1 MTTSH
6 SVESLDTRGQVIR
19 RLTIDAPASRLYDL
33 VSDPNKHHLIDGSG
47 TVGNVK
53 KSDAKLAVGSTFTV
67 AMKMHGLRY
76 SITSTV
82 TQACPDGV
90 FEWRHPFRFRWRWE
104 FQESAEGTI
113 ATHTFDYRN
122 NLLSPVF
129 KLLGVPKTN
138 GEGMAK
144 SLIRLDELAHQES

>member
-1 MTTSH
+1 MTPSR
-6 SVESLDTRGQVIR
+6 SVTSLDTRGQVIR
-19 RLTIDAPASRLYDL
+19 RLTIDAPASRLYEL
-33 VSDPNKHHLIDGSG
+33 VSDPNNHHLIDGSG

-53 KSDAKLAVGSTFTV
+53 KSAETLAAGGTFTV
-67 AMKMHGLRY
+67 AMRMHGVPY
-76 SITSTV
+76 NITSTV
-82 TQACPDGV
+82 TAACPNDV

-104 FQESAEGTI
+104 FEESAEGTI
-113 ATHTFDYRN
+113 ATHTFDFRN

>member
-53 KSDAKLAVGSTFTV
+53 KSDEELTVGSTFTV
-67 AMKMHGLRY
+67 AMKMHGLGY

-82 TQACPDGV
+82 TQACPDEV
-90 FEWRHPFRFRWRWE
+90 FEWRPPPTTRESPLRRQCPPGWDQQWSASSVLGPHRRWS
-104 FQESAEGTI
+104 QSAG
-113 ATHTFDYRN
+113 
-122 NLLSPVF
+122 
-129 KLLGVPKTN
+129 
-138 GEGMAK
+138 
-144 SLIRLDELAHQES
+144 